1 MSNRAE
7 TVQALKDA
15 GVVAVVRTA
24 TADLAVEVVR
34 ALAAGGVVAAEVTFT
49 VPNAADAIAQ
59 LNDDHKAGRTPAGF
73 VLGAGTVVTAEQA
86 NAAIDAGATYL
97 VSPHTPPA
105 VMKVAAERGAAML
118 PGAMTPGEVFAA
130 FEAGADVVK
139 IFPAAR
145 MGPSYLKDLAGP
157 FPHIP
162 LMPTGG
168 VSVDNLHEWILAG
181 AVAVGVGGELVDKK
195 AVAAGDFRA
204 LTDKARAFAAALRAA
219 RKQ

>member
-1 MSNRAE
+1 MSERAE

-34 ALAAGGVVAAEVTFT
+34 ALAAGGVVAAEVTFS
-49 VPNAADAIAQ
+49 VPDAADAIAR
-59 LNDDHKAGRTPAGF
+59 LNDDRKAGRMPAGF

-97 VSPHTPPA
+97 VSPHAPPA
-105 VMKVAAERGAAML
+105 VMKVAAERGVAML

-130 FEAGADVVK
+130 FDAGADVVK

-145 MGPSYLKDLAGP
+145 LGPSYLKDLAGP

-195 AVAAGDFRA
+195 AVAAGDFRV
-204 LTDKARAFAAALRAA
+204 LVDKARAFAAALRAA
-219 RKQ
+219 RRQ